1 MTTKVVA
8 REDMH
13 TIPVFWVIDNET
25 DTIVGSTHTRK
36 TAKALASD
44 HEATTH
50 HLSRI
55 RRVMMTEDH
64 ASHDSPAT

>member
-1 MTTKVVA
+1 MTTKLVA
-8 REDMH
+8 RQEQH
-13 TIPVFWVIDNET
+13 TIAVFWVIDNET

-36 TAKALASD
+36 SAVALASD
-44 HEATTH
+44 HEDATH

-64 ASHDSPAT
+64 ARHDRPET